1 MINAAYST
9 ILRRG
14 IALASLCMLVAT
26 ATVIWLGNDM
36 AQASPGQRQAQTRS
50 TRAQATRGHAPP
62 AATLTQRTQRIQSDD
77 PAGADATP
85 KRSKSNGGKTLR
97 GKLNL
102 NTATEAELVMLP
114 GVGPAKARRII
125 ESRTKEGRFRR
136 VRDLRRVKGIGA
148 KTLQKLEPYLTVEG
162 TTTLTR
168 E

>member
-26 ATVIWLGNDM
+26 ATVIWLGNDI

-62 AATLTQRTQRIQSDD
+62 ATTLAQNIQSDD
-77 PAGADATP
+77 AADTDT
-85 KRSKSNGGKTLR
+85 KRSKRTGGKTLR